1 MVPAIPGSELPEFS
15 VEWKAGHYCMDA
27 IKREPEAQASG
38 GGGGGGGGG
47 RGRRGGSWNLDVRK
61 CYFQHSPR
69 DIIVQKNQSRSIS
82 IKCKMTG
89 IFRTY
94 SNISEVLLS

>member
-47 RGRRGGSWNLDVRK
+47 EGG
-61 CYFQHSPR
+61 P
-69 DIIVQKNQSRSIS
+69 
-82 IKCKMTG
+82 G
-89 IFRTY
+89 I
-94 SNISEVLLS
+94 